1 MIKSLKIKGYT
12 LLKDVSIDFK
22 DGFTIISGETGAG
35 KSIML
40 DALSLLLGKR
50 VARFSD
56 AGYDGKT
63 IIEGVFSVKKSKESF
78 FESHNI
84 DFDAI
89 TVVRREINA
98 EGRSRA
104 FINDTPVLLSVL
116 LEFGNQIIEIHSQHQ
131 SVLLKDKVA
140 QFALIDELA
149 GSKSF
154 LIDYQRE
161 LQKYRDLNTELVK
174 IKESGSLSDSEI
186 EFLKYQ
192 LNELNDLNLKKGE
205 KASIEQ
211 QITLLENVEGIANV
225 VSESEYFLNNE
236 QGILSQLSDVKR
248 KLADFETLSD
258 LYERVT
264 SVIIEL
270 NDVSSD
276 LYSLTNNIR
285 SNPQELSTLSNR
297 LDNIN
302 QLLQKHKKKSV
313 DELLDCQNDIQ
324 TRIDLSVSFELEVER
339 KEAEIKEQALILEKK
354 ALILN
359 DKRVQALP
367 NLQKD
372 IEAHLINL
380 GMPFAKFLIDVSV
393 VDAYHQ
399 FGNTSLSFLFSANK
413 GGKLLDISKVASGGE
428 LSRLMLS
435 IKYIA
440 AQYSEI
446 DTLVFDEI
454 DMGVSGEIASLM
466 GDMMKKIRN
475 STQLIAISHLPQIA
489 SKADEHL
496 KVVKKVV
503 ANETISDVL
512 ILDKDGRLEEIAK
525 LLSGKEVTSA
535 AFENARALLN
545 Q

>member
-56 AGYDGKT
+56 AGYEDKT

-78 FESHNI
+78 FESRNI

-236 QGILSQLSDVKR
+236 QGILSHLSDVKR

-285 SNPQELSTLSNR
+285 SNPQELSSLSNR
-297 LDNIN
+297 LDSIN

-313 DELLDCQNDIQ
+313 DELLDYQNDIQ
-324 TRIDLSVSFELEVER
+324 KRIDLSVSFELEVER
-339 KEAEIKEQALILEKK
+339 KEAEIKEQALILETK

-359 DKRVQALP
+359 DKRGQALP

-440 AQYSEI
+440 AKYSEI

-466 GDMMKKIRN
+466 GDMMKEIRN

-489 SKADEHL
+489 SKADQHL
-496 KVVKKVV
+496 KVVKSIVDGE
-503 ANETISDVL
+503 AISDVVSL
-512 ILDKDGRLEEIAK
+512 NQEGRVEEIAK
-525 LLSGKEVTSA
+525 LLSGKEVTSV
-535 AFENARALLN
+535 AFENAKVLLG

>member
-50 VARFSD
+50 IARFSD
-56 AGYDGKT
+56 AGYEGKT
-63 IIEGVFSVKKSKESF
+63 IIEGVFSIKKSKESF

-236 QGILSQLSDVKR
+236 QGILAQLSDVKR

-276 LYSLTNNIR
+276 LYSLNNNIR
-285 SNPQELSTLSNR
+285 SNPQELSSLSNR

-313 DELLDCQNDIQ
+313 DELLDYQNDIQ

-339 KEAEIKEQALILEKK
+339 KEAEIEEQALILEKK

-440 AQYSEI
+440 AKYSEI

-466 GDMMKKIRN
+466 GDMMKEIRN

-489 SKADEHL
+489 SKADQHL
-496 KVVKKVV
+496 KVVKSIIDGE
-503 ANETISDVL
+503 AISDVVSL
-512 ILDKDGRLEEIAK
+512 NQEGRVEEIAK
-525 LLSGKEVTSA
+525 LLSGKEVTSV
-535 AFENARALLN
+535 AFENAKVLLG